1 MRLRDDEISVDR
13 MDHAQR
19 DEMAKIAIARGR
31 DRADGGKD
39 FQGWAILTVDD
50 AAANG
55 RTVQASGTELNSFH
69 ADICLNLP
77 DDEKRRDLQK
87 EHSVALAAR
96 ASWEDAP

>member
-1 MRLRDDEISVDR
+1 

-19 DEMAKIAIARGR
+19 DEMARIAIPRGR
-31 DRADGGKD
+31 GRPDGGKD
-39 FQGWAILTVDD
+39 FQGWAILAVAD

-55 RTVQASGTELNSFH
+55 RTVQASGNEINPFH

-77 DDEKRRDLQK
+77 DEENRRDLQK
-87 EHSVALAAR
+87 EHSVDLAAR